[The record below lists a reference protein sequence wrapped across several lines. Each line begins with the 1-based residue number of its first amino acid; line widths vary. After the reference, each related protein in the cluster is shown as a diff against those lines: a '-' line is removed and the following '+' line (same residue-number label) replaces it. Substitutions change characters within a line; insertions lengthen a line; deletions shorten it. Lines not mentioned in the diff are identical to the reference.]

1 MLHEKVTVYCSSSFI
16 YDPFPSR
23 LSFERKKTYKDTTDQ
38 IKLHPI
44 LF

>member
-1 MLHEKVTVYCSSSFI
+1 MKRSLYTVVVLLSMILSPLAYHLKGRR
-16 YDPFPSR
+16 R
-23 LSFERKKTYKDTTDQ
+23 LKDTTDQ